1 MDACFVM
8 GSDNFEQDLGE
19 LSGQLKALMPTL
31 ERMEAR
37 LHQAQI
43 EAAGSE
49 ARNQA
54 MRKEFDDL
62 KSKVSNRMADIYKR
76 IETVNTEATALKTQ
90 NGSNKKDMK
99 VTVHNSLLPI
109 LTRLDT
115 IETKLSAMEEKK
127 KSIGLKIWEVVKIL
141 LAAGAGLLG
150 SKIFK

>member
-1 MDACFVM
+1 M

-43 EAAGSE
+43 DAAAAE

-54 MRKEFDDL
+54 TRKEFDDL
-62 KSKVSNRMADIYKR
+62 KGKISNRLADIYKR
-76 IETVNTEATALKTQ
+76 IENVAVEAGSLKTA

-99 VTVHNSLLPI
+99 QTVHNTVLPI
-109 LTRLDT
+109 LTRLDA
-115 IETKLSAMEEKK
+115 IDAKFELMEEKK
-127 KSIGLKIWEVVKIL
+127 KSIGSKVWEVVKIL

-150 SKIFK
+150 SKLLK

>member
-1 MDACFVM
+1 M

-43 EAAGSE
+43 DAAAAE

-54 MRKEFDDL
+54 TRKEFDDL
-62 KSKVSNRMADIYKR
+62 KAKISNRLADIYKR
-76 IETVNTEATALKTQ
+76 IENVAIEAGSLKTQ

-99 VTVHNSLLPI
+99 QTVQNTVLP
-109 LTRLDT
+109 LMTRVDA
-115 IETKLSAMEEKK
+115 IEKKFAEMEEKK
-127 KSIGLKIWEVVKIL
+127 KSLGAKAWEVAKIL